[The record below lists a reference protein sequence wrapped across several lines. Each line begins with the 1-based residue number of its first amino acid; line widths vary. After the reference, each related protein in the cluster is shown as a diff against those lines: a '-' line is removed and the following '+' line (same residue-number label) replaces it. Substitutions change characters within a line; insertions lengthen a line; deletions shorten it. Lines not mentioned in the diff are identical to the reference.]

1 MNLRKFAFLILLGVC
16 GFAHSQIVTIVEAV
30 EVSRSNIS
38 VPTSANGRMMFKP
51 CAGKCDAK
59 FVAVRLTPATRY
71 FVDQKP
77 VDFLGFRAAFFN
89 SGRGTDDY
97 ALVSYEKE
105 SNTATS
111 VNLGS

>member
-1 MNLRKFAFLILLGVC
+1 MKLRNITFLILLSIC
-16 GFAHSQIVTIVEAV
+16 GIAHGQIVTLIEAV

-38 VPTSANGRMMFKP
+38 VPTSGNGRLMFKP
-51 CAGKCDAK
+51 CAGECDAK
-59 FVAVRLTPATRY
+59 FIAVRLTPETRY
-71 FVDQKP
+71 FVDQKS

-89 SGRGTDDY
+89 SRRGNDDY